1 MCYDGDVAI
10 GSIYRPILDVAR
22 DFGVDVDA
30 VLASLNRSYAELVEH
45 NARLTPD
52 QGRALG
58 RAIIRAL
65 PDPSLRYELALRAAE
80 RFVTADADLLG
91 YLTNSSATPL
101 AALHTLVEHARL
113 LGDSADP
120 RVIEHGERV
129 TFEHTLLGGRPM
141 LQEGADYAIATIYHL
156 LWRISGER
164 ARVLEVHL
172 PRPRPP
178 SVQVFRRFFGDALLK
193 FGAPAPAIVFA
204 RASLLS
210 PLPQRDD
217 KLLRILTQTADA
229 QRKALPSGDDWR
241 DRVRGLIM
249 SGLANGNYA
258 LDRIAQRCGIG
269 ERTLRRRLVE
279 AGTSYRA
286 LVDEV
291 RKERALALLEQTGS
305 VSVSEV
311 AQSVGFSDATA
322 FARAFRRWTGQL
334 PHEALR
340 ALEG

>member
-1 MCYDGDVAI
+1 MRW
-10 GSIYRPILDVAR
+10 SK
-22 DFGVDVDA
+22 
-30 VLASLNRSYAELVEH
+30 
-45 NARLTPD
+45 
-52 QGRALG
+52 
-58 RAIIRAL
+58 
-65 PDPSLRYELALRAAE
+65 
-80 RFVTADADLLG
+80 
-91 YLTNSSATPL
+91 
-101 AALHTLVEHARL
+101 HARL

-120 RVIEHGERV
+120 RVIEQTDRV

-141 LQEGADYAIATIYHL
+141 VHEGADYAIATIYHL
-156 LWRISGER
+156 LWRLSGER
-164 ARVLEVHL
+164 ARAIEVQL

-178 SVQVFRRFFGDALLK
+178 CVQLYRRFFGGALLK

-204 RASLLS
+204 RSSLLV

-229 QRKALPSGDDWR
+229 QRQALPSGDDWR
-241 DRVRGLIM
+241 DRVRGLIV
-249 SGLANGNYA
+249 SGLASGDYA

-305 VSVSEV
+305 VSDV

-340 ALEG
+340 SVLES